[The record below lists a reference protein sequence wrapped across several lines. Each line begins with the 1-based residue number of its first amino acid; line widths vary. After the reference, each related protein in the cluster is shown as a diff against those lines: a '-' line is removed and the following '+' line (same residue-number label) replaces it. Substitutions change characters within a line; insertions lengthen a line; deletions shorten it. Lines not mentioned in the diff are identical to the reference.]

1 MSLPPL
7 LTVKEVAAALRLDP
21 ATVYRAAQRGDI
33 NAVRLIRSIHRGTT
47 QPAMRLV
54 P

>member
-21 ATVYRAAQRGDI
+21 ATVYRPRSAATSTPS
-33 NAVRLIRSIHRGTT
+33 A
-47 QPAMRLV
+47 
-54 P
+54 